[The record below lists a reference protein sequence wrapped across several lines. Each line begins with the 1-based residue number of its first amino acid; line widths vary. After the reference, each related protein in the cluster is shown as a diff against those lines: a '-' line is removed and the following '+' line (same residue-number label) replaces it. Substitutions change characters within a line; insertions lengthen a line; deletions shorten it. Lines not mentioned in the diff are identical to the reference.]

1 MWKDQLFIYNT
12 IFKYDLS
19 KEYAKEFGEI
29 VQQLG
34 AHETLAE
41 ELG

>member
-1 MWKDQLFIYNT
+1 MYNT

-19 KEYAKEFGEI
+19 KKYAKEFGER

-34 AHETLAE
+34 AHETCRGAGLRSQQT
-41 ELG
+41 